1 MSSKKIIFIIMI
13 LLVLFSFFIRGAFIS
28 LQKESFKI
36 NTYEYNNE
44 NTLINNALDI
54 IDKDSKNEFEF
65 INNSVILLIDNVNKD
80 AVIYSKG
87 EINSL
92 KYNEIPNNIIKTNSF
107 YLEIN
112 NENTIIINI
121 DPLLG
126 DLEERIISESYKYL
140 FLSQNKLN
148 PFEIDYF
155 TSKNEDVLLRY
166 YRNMIIDEL
175 INENMDIKR
184 VKYFFNE
191 WENYNSDDYNNVAHY
206 DYYEGSKEF
215 YKIKVKRKN
224 IKDFNLNNYIENK
237 RNKYGFFEK
246 EDEYRIIG
254 MLLLDYADRNNINLI
269 RDSQT
274 ENNMYKNLLYKTPL
288 INCEANISYN
298 EFEINYNKYL
308 ENLPRIINENF
319 NEFSNTDDVKFTF
332 NDLTAEKYDY
342 TFKINNNYFIYFNY
356 KARTND
362 NLIIEKDYVIAY
374 ITPNKIEYYSK

>member
-1 MSSKKIIFIIMI
+1 MSSKKMVFILII
-13 LLVLFSFFIRGAFIS
+13 LLVLFGFFIRSAFIS
-28 LQKESFKI
+28 LQNESYKI
-36 NTYEYNNE
+36 DTYEYNND
-44 NTLINNALDI
+44 NALINNAIDI
-54 IDKDSKNEFEF
+54 IRKDNKNEFKF
-65 INNSVILLIDNVNKD
+65 INALSILLIDNVNKN
-80 AVIYSKG
+80 AAIYSKG
-87 EINSL
+87 KISSL
-92 KYNEIPNNIIKTNSF
+92 KYDDIPKNITKTNSF

-112 NENTIIINI
+112 NENTMIINI
-121 DPLLG
+121 DPLIG
-126 DLEERIISESYKYL
+126 NLEERMISESYRYL

-155 TSKNEDVLLRY
+155 TSKNEDVKLRY

-175 INENMDIKR
+175 LKKKGDIKR
-184 VKYFFNE
+184 VKCFFSE

-206 DYYEGSKEF
+206 DYYEGSKEY

-246 EDEYRIIG
+246 EDEYKIIG
-254 MLLLDYADRNNINLI
+254 MLLLDYADRNNVNLI

-274 ENNMYKNLLYKTPL
+274 ENNMYKNLLYKIPL
-288 INCEANISYN
+288 INCEANISYD

-308 ENLPRIINENF
+308 ENLPNIVNEDF
-319 NEFSNTDDVKFTF
+319 NEFKNTNDVKFTF

-374 ITPNKIEYYSK
+374 ISPNKIEYYYK

>member
-1 MSSKKIIFIIMI
+1 MSSKKMVFILII
-13 LLVLFSFFIRGAFIS
+13 LLVLFGFFIRSAFIS
-28 LQKESFKI
+28 LQNESYKI
-36 NTYEYNNE
+36 DTYEYNND
-44 NTLINNALDI
+44 NALINNAIDI
-54 IDKDSKNEFEF
+54 IRKDNKNEFKF
-65 INNSVILLIDNVNKD
+65 INALSILLIDNVNKN
-80 AVIYSKG
+80 AAIYSKG
-87 EINSL
+87 KISSL
-92 KYNEIPNNIIKTNSF
+92 KYDDIPKNITKTNSF

-112 NENTIIINI
+112 NENTMIINI
-121 DPLLG
+121 DPLIG
-126 DLEERIISESYKYL
+126 NLEERMISESYRYL

-155 TSKNEDVLLRY
+155 TSKNEDVKLRY
-166 YRNMIIDEL
+166 YRNMIIDEFL
-175 INENMDIKR
+175 DENMDIKR
-184 VKYFFNE
+184 VKSFFNK

-206 DYYEGSKEF
+206 DYYEGSKEY

-246 EDEYRIIG
+246 EDEYKIIG
-254 MLLLDYADRNNINLI
+254 MLLLDYADRNNVNLI

-274 ENNMYKNLLYKTPL
+274 ENNMYKNLLYKIPL
-288 INCEANISYN
+288 INCEANISYD

-308 ENLPRIINENF
+308 ENLPNIVNEDF
-319 NEFSNTDDVKFTF
+319 NEFKNTNDVKFTF

-374 ITPNKIEYYSK
+374 ISPNKIEYYYK